1 MGTVCAPSY
10 VNLFMSQFEE
20 KHIHPYI
27 KDMFLLY
34 FRYTDE
40 IFIIWKRR
48 KEQLIT
54 FINGLN
60 KKH

>member
-20 KHIHPYI
+20 KHIYPYM

-40 IFIIWKRR
+40 IFITWKRR